1 MRTYLC
7 KLYIVFCNRP
17 CKQASSIW
25 LSISD
30 CSQLRICN
38 IAIWLPRSNMEN
50 KREFP
55 CSSSC
60 VVSASSCSFL
70 SRFIL
75 ILPRMFL
82 DFWLYHVGN
91 VKPVCDSPYP
101 VCDSPL
107 KPTTVYY
114 DRYYDRTT
122 CHHPNDND
130 TRQCTAWVSDV
141 HGSNTSKDQWR
152 AWAPI
157 TIHGTLSTIYIQI
170 SNENGRHEIVQ
181 NW

>member
-38 IAIWLPRSNMEN
+38 IAIRLPRSNVEN

-70 SRFIL
+70 SRVFL
-75 ILPRMFL
+75 ILPRVFL

-107 KPTTVYY
+107 KIYDRYY

-122 CHHPNDND
+122 CHHPNENG
-130 TRQCTAWVSDV
+130 TSFWTFCTLLRHETVHESVTCMDQIQARISDV
-141 HGSNTSKDQWR
+141 HGPR
-152 AWAPI
+152 
-157 TIHGTLSTIYIQI
+157 
-170 SNENGRHEIVQ
+170 
-181 NW
+181 